1 MSSTSERSTV
11 LVPIN
16 AAETETPPLALVEL
30 LHPLRLIVLGY
41 YPVPD
46 QASPE
51 QLRAEYEAEATEAV
65 QGVTEQFADYG
76 ADVESVVVF
85 TRDRSETIDRVADE
99 HDVDAVLTA
108 GSVGETLDQ
117 VFVPLRGDE
126 TLDRIIGFVGDL
138 LRESAATVTFYNV
151 SDDEDAAARAELVL
165 RGACDQLEERGIDPD
180 RLDWRQER
188 AESPGDAIV
197 DAAGAYD
204 LLVVGESDPS
214 LTDRILG
221 NVTGNVI
228 EGTTHPVLVV
238 RNT

>member
-1 MSSTSERSTV
+1 MNNSSEGSTV

-16 AAETETPPLALVEL
+16 AAEAETPPVALVDL
-30 LHPLRLIVLGY
+30 LHPLRLVVLGY

-51 QLRAEYEAEATEAV
+51 QLRTEYEAEATEAV
-65 QGVTEQFADYG
+65 TNVTEQFADYG

-108 GSVGETLDQ
+108 GSVGETLEQ
-117 VFVPLRGDE
+117 VLVPLRGDE
-126 TLDRIIGFVGDL
+126 TLDRIVEFVGNL
-138 LRESAATVTFYNV
+138 LRESAATATFYNV
-151 SDDEDAAARAELVL
+151 SDDEDEAARAELVL
-165 RGACDQLEERGIDPD
+165 RGACDRLAEGGIDPD

-204 LLVVGESDPS
+204 LLVVGESEPS
-214 LTDRILG
+214 LRERILG

-228 EGTTHPVLVV
+228 EGTAHPVLVV
-238 RNT
+238 RNG

>member
-16 AAETETPPLALVEL
+16 AAEAETPPLALVEL

-85 TRDRSETIDRVADE
+85 TRDRSETIDRVAEE

-138 LRESAATVTFYNV
+138 LRESVATVTFYNV

-180 RLDWRQER
+180 RLDWQQER
-188 AESPGDAIV
+188 AESSGDAIV
-197 DAAGAYD
+197 DAAKAYD
-204 LLVVGESDPS
+204 LLVVGESEPS
-214 LTDRILG
+214 LKDRILG

-238 RNT
+238 RNG